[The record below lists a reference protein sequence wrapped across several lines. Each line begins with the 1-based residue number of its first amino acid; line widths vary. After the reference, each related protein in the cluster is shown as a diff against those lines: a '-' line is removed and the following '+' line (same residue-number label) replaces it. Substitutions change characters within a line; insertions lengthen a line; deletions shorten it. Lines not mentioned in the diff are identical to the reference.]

1 MAPLKSWLAI
11 PADSDFSLSNLPFG
25 IITSRNSRDQKRPA
39 VAIGDHVLDLLAFSQ
54 AKGFSGLPSIE
65 KHIDVFAQTTLNSF
79 AALGRPV
86 HREVREYLQQVFSE
100 DGKHASI
107 LKDNEELR
115 ANALLKKED
124 TKTHL
129 PMQIGDYTDFF
140 AGINHAFNVGT
151 MFRGPANA
159 LQPNYTHLP
168 VAYHGRASSVVVS
181 GTPIRRPNG
190 QILLDPTAD
199 PKIPTFGPCRR
210 LDIEL
215 ELGCFLCKSNTIG
228 EPVRIADADQHIF
241 GYVIMNDWSARD
253 IQTWE
258 YVPLGPFN
266 AKNFGTSISAWVVL
280 ADALEPFRATKLPNE
295 TKVLPHLQEKTE
307 DTVYDIKLEVDLT
320 TPDGAT
326 TTISRTSGKNLLWSF
341 PQMIAHHSSGGCP
354 MAVGD
359 LLGSGTIS
367 GKSEKGGDLGSMLEM
382 NWGGKKDI
390 MLAGMDT
397 RKFLKDGDI
406 VTIRG
411 VCGQDG
417 ERVGFGVCEGQIT
430 SAVKFDS

>member
-11 PADSDFSLSNLPFG
+11 PGNSDFSLSNLPFG
-25 IITSRNSRDQKRPA
+25 IITSRNSQKEKRPA
-39 VAIGDHVLDLLAFSQ
+39 VAIGDHVLDLLAFSRGR
-54 AKGFSGLPSIE
+54 GFSGLLSLE
-65 KHIDVFAQTTLNSF
+65 QYLDVFSQPTLNAF

-86 HREVREYLQQVFSE
+86 HLEVRTYLQEVLC
-100 DGKHASI
+100 DGGRYAGV
-107 LKDNEELR
+107 LQENEELKKS
-115 ANALLKKED
+115 ALLKKED

-129 PMQIGDYTDFF
+129 PMHIGDYTDFF

-168 VAYHGRASSVVVS
+168 VGYHGRASSVVIS

-190 QILLDPTAD
+190 QILLDPAAD
-199 PKIPTFGPCRR
+199 PKTPSFGPCRR

-215 ELGCFLCKSNTIG
+215 ELGCFLCKPNALG
-228 EPVRIADADQHIF
+228 EPIRIKDAENHIF
-241 GYVIMNDWSARD
+241 GFVLMNDWSARD

-280 ADALEPFRATKLPNE
+280 ADALEPFRTRKLQNE
-295 TKVLPHLQEKTE
+295 TTVLPHLQEERE
-307 DTVYDIKLEVDLT
+307 DTVFDINLEVDLT
-320 TPDGAT
+320 TPGGAK
-326 TTISRTSGKNLLWSF
+326 TTISKVSGKNLLWSF
-341 PQMIAHHSSGGCP
+341 PQMLAHHSSGGCP

-367 GKSEKGGDLGSMLEM
+367 GKSEQGGDLGSLLEITQ
-382 NWGGKKDI
+382 GGKEDI

-397 RKFLKDGDI
+397 RKFLKDGDV
-406 VTIRG
+406 VTMRG
-411 VCGQDG
+411 VCGEDG
-417 ERVGFGVCEGQIT
+417 ERVGFGVCEGKIE
-430 SAVKFDS
+430 SAMIF